1 MQTLLLETK
10 ININPNSKPEISGWS
25 FKKNKLVQKFKSS
38 LQILNWFQKLQK
50 KKLNCSA
57 H

>member
-10 ININPNSKPEISGWS
+10 ILTLTLNPRSVVSHL
-25 FKKNKLVQKFKSS
+25 KKNKLVQKLKSS

-50 KKLNCSA
+50 KKI
-57 H
+57 